1 MKRVIRILDV
11 LFALILTVIY
21 TFVIAGS
28 AMMPDTMIVRNSK
41 DRVIGKIYSVSALND
56 ESVDFQSAKAV

>member
-28 AMMPDTMIVRNSK
+28 AF
-41 DRVIGKIYSVSALND
+41 AL
-56 ESVDFQSAKAV
+56 